1 AFADLERL
9 LPWFEHPMDQHRVR
23 AVWPN
28 GAERLGLVE
37 RLPFDPDEYD
47 RERDELA
54 AGTDLGVSRELR
66 EASLAEHARRHVRVR
81 AMLAP
86 RTQED
91 APILQRREERVA
103 RDAWR
108 VPVTDG
114 QVALPAPDL
123 FGTRDLLEHQPL
135 LLGRKYAMSRI
146 EPMRSATGFHT
157 ASTFMPIF
165 TSAGLISPKIGS
177 ASGRERVYI

>member
-1 AFADLERL
+1 GGGMTPLRESVRLPADPEPIDIEDRARSLGFGPDDDLDAFADLERL

-108 VPVTDG
+108 VPVADG

-123 FGTRDLLEHQPL
+123 FGTRDLLEHQPSL
-135 LLGRKYAMSRI
+135 LA
-146 EPMRSATGFHT
+146 
-157 ASTFMPIF
+157 
-165 TSAGLISPKIGS
+165 
-177 ASGRERVYI
+177 